1 MLDIRIDPS
10 AFDYPDVRV
19 PLVWTVRHKVGAPV
33 LEDVPGAVQA
43 SLDRL
48 WADPRLKPG
57 ASVAIGVGSR
67 GIDNLVTAVRT
78 VVSALRE
85 RGMKPFIVP
94 AMGSHGGATAEGQE
108 QILRDYGIMGENV
121 GAPVRATMEVEQ
133 VGALEDGYP
142 VFFDKNALAADAVL
156 VINRIKH
163 HTDFSGDI
171 ESGLCKMCA
180 IGLGKQHGAARIHR
194 FGAQGLRHIMPQ
206 VGRRLTETTNIVGG
220 IGLIENPYGRT
231 AEVHGL
237 TAKEIGREPE
247 MALLKRARALAPR
260 LAFDSVDVLVVDEM
274 GKNISGSGMDT
285 HVIGRVEMPS
295 VPETEW
301 DGPAVRVVCVL
312 DVTDVS
318 HGNAAGLGLADMTTR
333 KLVEKVDFKVT
344 STNHRT
350 SGEGGVRRGRIP
362 LILEDAEMCVRA
374 AIGSCGRGIEKDV
387 RLARIRNTEFVELLE
402 VTEAL
407 MDEVRSRTDLEI
419 VEEAHLPDLS
429 RPLGTGH

>member
-1 MLDIRIDPS
+1 MLDIRIDPT
-10 AFDYPDVRV
+10 AFDYPEVRV
-19 PLVWTVRHKVGAPV
+19 PLVWTVRHKVEAPV
-33 LEDVPGAVQA
+33 VADVEAATVA
-43 SLDRL
+43 AMERL
-48 WADPRLKPG
+48 WSDPRLKPG
-57 ASVAIGVGSR
+57 ASVAVGVGSR
-67 GIDNLVTAVRT
+67 GTANLLT
-78 VVSALRE
+78 VVKTVIAQLNE
-85 RGMKPFIVP
+85 RGMLPFIVP

-108 QILRDYGIMGENV
+108 QILRDYGITLENV

-163 HTDFSGDI
+163 HTDFTGDI

-194 FGAQGLRHIMPQ
+194 FGAEGLRNIMPQ
-206 VGRRLTETTNIVGG
+206 VGRRLTEVTNIVGG
-220 IGLIENPYGRT
+220 IGLIENPYGKT
-231 AEVHGL
+231 AEIHGL
-237 TAKEIGREPE
+237 SGSEIGRGPE
-247 MALLKRARALAPR
+247 KALLKRARSLAPR

-285 HVIGRVEMPS
+285 HVLGRVEMPS
-295 VPETEW
+295 VDENDW
-301 DGPAVRVVCVL
+301 DGPSVNVVCVL

-333 KLVEKVDFKVT
+333 RLIEKIDFQVT
-344 STNHRT
+344 MTNHRT

-374 AIGSCGRGIEKDV
+374 AIGGCGRGIYEQV
-387 RLARIRNTEFVELLE
+387 RMARIRNTEFVEILE

-407 MDEVRSRTDLEI
+407 MDEVRSRDDLEI

-429 RPLGTGH
+429 RPLGTAH